1 MRLYYTRRAFDKASS
16 RFTNN
21 VAHKTS
27 YVNLGASNG
36 KVSKGDFLT
45 AQEWAKAIIK
55 QAKNGHVVIYVHGF
69 NTKQAM
75 MLERLELLKNG
86 LHGQGFEA
94 AVTAF
99 DWPSDG
105 VVSSHAYRQDRK
117 DAETTGKYM
126 ILDGIKLLREAK
138 PSLKI
143 HVVAHSMGTHLTAYG
158 WGTVGHDYYPAKAD
172 ETVFIASDA
181 EQRWMMKA
189 AGGGRIMQQRTHRL
203 TNYFS
208 GEDKVLDGSRRIING
223 GWKRAGRAGLREWP
237 APNFRDVSCTD
248 RYLSVTE
255 PRDRKFVH
263 SHDWYFGDDR
273 FYEDL
278 AETLSGKS
286 HKGMTTR
293 ELLSDADQRL
303 KP

>member
-1 MRLYYTRRAFDKASS
+1 MPIYYTRRAFDKASS
-16 RFTNN
+16 RFTNS
-21 VAHKTS
+21 VAQNTS
-27 YVNLGASNG
+27 YVSLGESDG
-36 KVSKGDFLT
+36 KISKGSFLT
-45 AQEWAKAIIK
+45 AQDWTKAVIK

-75 MLERLELLKNG
+75 MLTRLDLVKKG

-105 VVSSHAYRQDRK
+105 VVSSHAYKQDRK
-117 DAETTGKYM
+117 DAEVTGKYM
-126 ILDGIKLLREAK
+126 ILDGIKLLREAQ
-138 PSLKI
+138 PNLKI
-143 HVVAHSMGTHLTAYG
+143 HVVAHSMGTHLTVYG
-158 WGTVGHDYYPAKAD
+158 WGTVGHDYYPANAD

-189 AGGGRIMQQRTHRL
+189 AGGGRIMQQRTKRL

-208 GEDKVLDGSRRIING
+208 GEDKVLDGSRQIING
-223 GWKRAGRAGLREWP
+223 GWRRAGRSGLREWP
-237 APNFRDVSCTD
+237 APNFKDVSCTD
-248 RYLSVTE
+248 RYLSATE
-255 PRDRKFVH
+255 PRDRRLVH

-286 HKGMTTR
+286 HKTMSSR
-293 ELLSDADQRL
+293 ELLSDGDQRL